1 MADVRA
7 AQIGPLEPV
16 VVEIAEENAR
26 IRAMHTEYTQAV
38 QAERVQQFLG
48 NPAQLSSPQA
58 RDDMREILAR
68 WQTALDLYARRISEL
83 LQGSAARMKAI
94 VDGPDL
100 RPVAAAFLKGYDRA
114 NEVDAKQILAIPRN
128 DQDCLDVVLDFVDF
142 MDGADGRYAMS
153 TDGKPHLVFYG
164 SSRSGS
170 LQHTEGKVFDVLQ
183 RARNLQARLDQ
194 RRQQNATSIQQFM
207 DKP

>member
-83 LQGSAARMKAI
+83 LQGSAARMK
-94 VDGPDL
+94 
-100 RPVAAAFLKGYDRA
+100 
-114 NEVDAKQILAIPRN
+114 
-128 DQDCLDVVLDFVDF
+128 
-142 MDGADGRYAMS
+142 
-153 TDGKPHLVFYG
+153 
-164 SSRSGS
+164 RS
-170 LQHTEGKVFDVLQ
+170 
-183 RARNLQARLDQ
+183 
-194 RRQQNATSIQQFM
+194 
-207 DKP
+207 